1 MTEVLDFHK
10 VEGLGNDFL
19 LIDWRGLNASCLADE
34 LLRLQAFAPQLCDRR
49 RGVGADG
56 LLLITPASDPTCE
69 VAMIVINH
77 DGSRPEMCGNGLRC
91 VALYLDVVAGLGTE
105 ITIETDAG
113 PLRCACVDES
123 DTEGEVTIAMGPAL
137 NHGSLWPKTAP
148 RREFQ
153 VIRTGNPH
161 AITFVSNREDP
172 EALARSLGPAI
183 ELDPLFP
190 DRTNVE
196 FARLEKDGTIT
207 LWVWERGCG
216 ITEACGTGAC
226 ATAAAAV
233 HKGLAAAATAIR
245 VRLPGGWLEIKV
257 PSDANESLIMTGP
270 ARLVFR
276 GQLRLPS
283 PDAGPF

>member
-1 MTEVLDFHK
+1 MTEALDFHK

-19 LIDWRGLNASCLADE
+19 VIDWRDQDAPTLAAE
-34 LLRLQAFAPQLCDRR
+34 LRRLQAFAPQICNRR

-56 LLLITPASDPTCE
+56 LLVITPADDPNCE

-91 VALYLDVVAGLGTE
+91 VALFLDVIAGLGTE
-105 ITIETDAG
+105 ITIETGAG
-113 PLRCACVDES
+113 PLRCVCVDES
-123 DTEGEVTIAMGPAL
+123 DTEGDVTIAMGPAL
-137 NHGSLWPKTAP
+137 EHGQIRPQTAP
-148 RREFQ
+148 GRVFQ
-153 VIRTGNPH
+153 VFSTGNPH
-161 AITFVSNREDP
+161 AITFVNSDEDP
-172 EALARSLGPAI
+172 EALARTLGPAI
-183 ELDPLFP
+183 EVDPLFP

-196 FARLEKDGTIT
+196 FARIEEDGSIT

-233 HKGLAAAATAIR
+233 RGGLAAAATALR
-245 VRLPGGWLEIKV
+245 VRLPGGLLEIKV
-257 PSDANESLIMTGP
+257 PSDANESIIMTGP

-283 PDAGPF
+283 PDPGPF

>member
-19 LIDWRGLNASCLADE
+19 LIDWRGQDGPLLADE
-34 LLRLQAFAPQLCDRR
+34 LSRLQAFAPQLCDRR
-49 RGVGADG
+49 RGIGADG
-56 LLLITPASDPTCE
+56 LLVITPARDPTCE

-91 VALYLDVVAGLGTE
+91 VSLFLDVVAGLGTE
-105 ITIETDAG
+105 ITIETGAG
-113 PLRCACVDES
+113 PLRCVCVDES
-123 DTEGEVTIAMGPAL
+123 DTEGEVTIAMGPAIEYGPL
-137 NHGSLWPKTAP
+137 QPQTAP
-148 RREFQ
+148 GRVFQ
-153 VIRTGNPH
+153 VFSTGNPH
-161 AITFVSNREDP
+161 AITFVTSDEDP
-172 EALARSLGPAI
+172 ETLARSLGPAV

-196 FARLEKDGTIT
+196 FARIEEDGSIT

-233 HKGLAAAATAIR
+233 RGGLAAAATALR

-257 PSDANESLIMTGP
+257 PSNANESIIMTGP
-270 ARLVFR
+270 ARLVFC
-276 GQLRLPS
+276 GQLTLPS